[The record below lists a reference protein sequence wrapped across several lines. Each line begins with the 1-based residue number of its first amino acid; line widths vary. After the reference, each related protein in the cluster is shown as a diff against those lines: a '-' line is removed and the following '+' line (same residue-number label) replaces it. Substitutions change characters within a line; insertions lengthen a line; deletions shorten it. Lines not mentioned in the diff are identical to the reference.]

1 MPILKLA
8 FITLLTWAV
17 TNKPMA
23 IKSTLQKII
32 YIYIFADF
40 LDPDFMKI
48 WRTKGEKNISKRKQT
63 LKHKSTFTNVLA
75 THGSHIHR
83 VLQLRYLQ
91 HSGVRE
97 GTTTLWRQIRFFPNA
112 VIGRKNII
120 NKKTPTYFIHIQK
133 GKHNDKMFRLK
144 DSMWNKSKIY

>member
-23 IKSTLQKII
+23 IKSTLRKII
-32 YIYIFADF
+32 YIYFFADF

-48 WRTKGEKNISKRKQT
+48 WRTEGEKNISKRKQT
-63 LKHKSTFTNVLA
+63 LKHKSTFTDVLA
-75 THGSHIHR
+75 TLGSHI
-83 VLQLRYLQ
+83 QSSPTRYLQ
-91 HSGVRE
+91 HSGGRE
-97 GTTTLWRQIRFFPNA
+97 GTSTLWRQISFFPNA
-112 VIGRKNII
+112 VIGGKNIM
-120 NKKTPTYFIHIQK
+120 NKKTPRISYMPK